1 MTIKLSLAIPAL
13 PVRAIASGTE
23 FYREKLGF
31 AVVHQEGG
39 FAIVKRDC
47 VEIHLWEASDESW
60 RSRAGA
66 PPVTSGAESFL
77 SGTASCRIAMTGIE
91 ELYSEL
97 LPLGIVHRNA
107 PLKTQPWG
115 CRDFAVTDVD
125 GNLVTFF
132 EDF

>member
-1 MTIKLSLAIPAL
+1 MTIRLSHAIPAL
-13 PVRAIASGTE
+13 PVRDIARGAD

-39 FAIVKRDC
+39 FAIVRRDAG
-47 VEIHLWEASDESW
+47 ELHLWEAGDERWKTRGGES
-60 RSRAGA
+60 
-66 PPVTSGAESFL
+66 PVKSGAESFL
-77 SGTASCRIAMTGIE
+77 AGTASCRVAVTGIE

-97 LPLGIVHRNA
+97 LPLGIVHGNA
-107 PLKTQPWG
+107 ALTTQPWG